1 MRFLANATMTALLV
15 IAAVFGSTAGAQG
28 MDQES
33 ALGIVG
39 ESTEN
44 GFPVIYRFVDEVP
57 NDEVLSR
64 FPWLTVI
71 SWKYDR
77 DVRNG
82 MPPEETNEQMIT
94 LEGAISGLATAGL
107 CRHAYS
113 RTGNGLKELV
123 YYIADQDEFM
133 AAFNAAL
140 EGQPRYPLEI
150 EFYNDPQW
158 DDFRKL
164 RSLFKAH

>member
-1 MRFLANATMTALLV
+1 MRYLVIATMTALLLV
-15 IAAVFGSTAGAQG
+15 AAAYGSTAGAQG

-39 ESTEN
+39 KSTEN
-44 GFPVIYRFVDEVP
+44 GFPVIYKLVDEIP

-64 FPWLTVI
+64 FPWLTVV

-94 LEGAISGLATAGL
+94 LEDAINGLATAGL

-123 YYIADQDEFM
+123 
-133 AAFNAAL
+133 
-140 EGQPRYPLEI
+140 
-150 EFYNDPQW
+150 
-158 DDFRKL
+158 
-164 RSLFKAH
+164 